1 MELKE
6 KSKIL
11 NIYSTDTLTS
21 KQKHEKKKKLDNDM
35 PYDLF
40 RNEYKPPINLFRSV
54 EKEKW
59 VGKNFNTMV
68 LDHRNLY
75 SIK

>member
-11 NIYSTDTLTS
+11 NIYNTDTLTS
-21 KQKHEKKKKLDNDM
+21 KHKHEKKKKLDNDIL
-35 PYDLF
+35 YDLF
-40 RNEYKPPINLFRSV
+40 RNEYKPPNISFRSV
-54 EKEKW
+54 EKVKW
-59 VGKNFNTMV
+59 IGKDFNSMV
-68 LDHRNLY
+68 LEHRNLY